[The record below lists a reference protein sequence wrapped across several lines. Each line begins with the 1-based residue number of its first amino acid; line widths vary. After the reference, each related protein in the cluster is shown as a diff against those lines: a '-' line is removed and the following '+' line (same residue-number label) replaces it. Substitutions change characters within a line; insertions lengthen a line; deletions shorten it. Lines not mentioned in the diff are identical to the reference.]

1 MTTERTFTVEELELA
16 WDESARYAYWCEHGS
31 GPEPPSDFKN
41 FLYKHFPEI
50 KTYHWKFSYILHEG
64 EEEVSELFIAD
75 DSADAARQAW
85 QFISKHSFQPVY
97 TQLTKVD

>member
-1 MTTERTFTVEELELA
+1 MTTDRIFPIEELELA
-16 WDESARYAYWCEHGS
+16 WNEGYARGHWCEYGK
-31 GPEPPSDFKN
+31 GLEPPSDFKN
-41 FLYKHFPEI
+41 FLHKHYPDI

-85 QFISKHSFQPVY
+85 QFIGRRNFQPVY
-97 TQLTKVD
+97 TKLTKVD